1 MTTPNIPIGEGVNYP
16 EPDSRSPKIYRYTP
30 MAQQV
35 SVGHSGVVGLV
46 ITDKMGNPVDSNQI
60 IATIIYGKK
69 QTSVDTFNHGN
80 TGEYSFILPQEVISV
95 KQEVKVVWEYEV
107 DDVDVVVEHKVI
119 VRDPMPTYDSMSE
132 SERGMVEAVSML
144 FADMF
149 DSADGG
155 AFLTEVFQS
164 NFSLERI
171 AQLSRFALNRIN
183 TAYMPMT
190 NYFIGS
196 TGAGS
201 GRFPEKYMG
210 VLQLATYLEVIRH
223 LMRSY
228 VEIPEFKNMETT
240 YTDRRDYYGRWRQIL
255 KEEEDNLK
263 SAIMFMKR
271 DLMNLSCG
279 SLIVSGGIFG
289 GGSSMQYIPGMHTAM
304 QRSMRFY
311 PAFPSVSSTYYRGV

>member
-69 QTSVDTFNHGN
+69 QTSIDTFNHGN

-149 DSADGG
+149 DSAEGG

-196 TGAGS
+196 TGVGS

-289 GGSSMQYIPGMHTAM
+289 SGSSMQYIPGMHTAM